1 MLRDAA
7 WTARVIS
14 KSSFVWPVVPS
25 RDFSSSTV
33 AYRVWSIRV
42 TVHVPSATSEST
54 TPVPV
59 HLNVHTPSTVAEQDT
74 SSWKIPALTLV
85 MSAGAAPR
93 QVFKVAS
100 PAGALQEHA

>member
-1 MLRDAA
+1 MRVSVPRQKYRPQISSIERDAA

-14 KSSFVWPVVPS
+14 KSSPVPVVPR

-93 QVFKVAS
+93 
-100 PAGALQEHA
+100 